1 MPFSKELYPV
11 GFHWLGKP
19 HSMHPKPV
27 CVSLLEKMRAAG
39 ATEAYIVL
47 RNGKWDIPAYL
58 ADGEML
64 NMHLAYLMMGLP
76 YGVPFTLDQAYP
88 FVRHATVVFGFPDIL
103 FHPEDAFLKLLSRQ
117 DESGA
122 DIVLGLFPV
131 STPGQMDVVDLDGDG
146 RICRIHIKP
155 AEITSSYTW
164 IIASWAPSFTAF
176 LHKYVSAVL
185 KENGSDLENR
195 EVCFSDV
202 MNAAIQND
210 MLVDNVIFHEGV
222 CLDIGIPENLVR
234 VMRPASGAL
243 WNRPDVPGNYQPE

>member
-1 MPFSKELYPV
+1 
-11 GFHWLGKP
+11 
-19 HSMHPKPV
+19 MHPKPV
-27 CVSLLEKMRAAG
+27 CVYLLEKMRAAG
-39 ATEAYIVL
+39 ATEAFIVL
-47 RNGKWDIPAYL
+47 RDGKWDIPAYL
-58 ADGEML
+58 ADGNML

-88 FVRHATVVFGFPDIL
+88 FVGHATVVFGFPDIL
-103 FHPEDAFLKLLSRQ
+103 FCPEDAFRKLLSRQ

-164 IIASWAPSFTAF
+164 IIASWIPSFTNF
-176 LHKYVSAVL
+176 LHQYVIDAL
-185 KENGSDLENR
+185 KENGSVMENR
-195 EVCFSDV
+195 EGCFSDV
-202 MNAAIQND
+202 VNAAIQNG
-210 MLVDNVIFHEGV
+210 MLVDNVIFHEGF

-234 VMRPASGAL
+234 ATVQASKSL
-243 WNRPDVPGNYQPE
+243 WNGPDVTGNDQSKET